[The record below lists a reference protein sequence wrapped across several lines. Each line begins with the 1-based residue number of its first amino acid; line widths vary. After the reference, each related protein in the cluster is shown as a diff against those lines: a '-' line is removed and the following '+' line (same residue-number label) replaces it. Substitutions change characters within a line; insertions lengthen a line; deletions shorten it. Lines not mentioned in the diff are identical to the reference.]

1 MNTET
6 KELTIEQKIEGAIN
20 KDVTKTTLV
29 SQDGGG
35 IAFSSIEQVM
45 EFSKMMAVSKA
56 AVPVHL
62 RNNPG
67 ACLGVCVQALEWR
80 MSPFSVANKSY
91 FVSERLAYEAQLIQ
105 AVINQRA
112 PIEGRIKGEYMG
124 EGGERQLRVWATLKD
139 GGDIVEYTS
148 PMKKDIKVQN
158 SPLWKSDP
166 DQQIW
171 YYSTRAMCRRHFP
184 DVILGVYASDEIKGG
199 SMRDITPRGEESDLT
214 KRLKAAQ
221 EITSHGDGNADV
233 VVSGTD
239 QNGDAVTETL
249 KGATSSDVEKVSEE
263 SLPSRD
269 INEDVDDAEVAEDY
283 VSSEVDPDSDEFKL
297 GEKFG
302 AAGGTEGENPHK
314 TNPEFTNWLG
324 GFRMAIN
331 MKDAK

>member
-1 MNTET
+1 MNTEN
-6 KELTIEQKIEGAIN
+6 KSLTIEQKIEGAIN
-20 KDVTKTTLV
+20 KDVTAGTLV

-56 AVPVHL
+56 AVPQHL
-62 RNNPG
+62 RGNPG

-139 GGDIVEYTS
+139 GGDTVEYTS

-166 DQQIW
+166 DQQLW

-184 DVILGVYASDEIKGG
+184 DVILGVYAKDEINPS
-199 SMRDITPRGEESDLT
+199 SMRDVTPQGESDLT

-221 EITSHGDGNADV
+221 EPEPEVVAGDPPDAPMA
-233 VVSGTD
+233 SG
-239 QNGDAVTETL
+239 
-249 KGATSSDVEKVSEE
+249 SSNEEVKSPTEE

-269 INEDVDDAEVAEDY
+269 INDDVDDAEVSLEFDPTDVFPGSAEY
-283 VSSEVDPDSDEFKL
+283 NE
-297 GEKFG
+297 GM
-302 AAGGTEGENPHK
+302 AAAEEDVPEDLNPYDA
-314 TNPEFTNWLG
+314 NPEYSNWLAG
-324 GFRMAIN
+324 YNFTPEK
-331 MKDAK
+331 KDEK

>member
-1 MNTET
+1 MSNDN

-20 KDVTKTTLV
+20 RDVTKTTLV

-139 GGDIVEYTS
+139 GGDTVEYTS

-166 DQQIW
+166 DQQLW

-199 SMRDITPRGEESDLT
+199 SMRDITPKGEESALT

-221 EITSHGDGNADV
+221 AEPEVVAEEIIPTSD
-233 VVSGTD
+233 
-239 QNGDAVTETL
+239 
-249 KGATSSDVEKVSEE
+249 DVEKVSTPTEE

-269 INEDVDDAEVAEDY
+269 INDDVDDAEVAEEY
-283 VSSEVDPDSDEFKL
+283 VSSEVDPNSDEFKS

-302 AAGGTEGENPHK
+302 EAGGTEDDNPHT

-324 GFRMAIN
+324 GFRLAID
-331 MKDAK
+331 MKEDK